1 MGKFSDSYR
10 AAAVVML
17 QSEGYPQD
25 PFAIGRVHE
34 YLRQSSPYP
43 TKTSLKN
50 WFSGSHNAPPSK
62 ILDDKKR
69 DMADEFKE
77 LVWLL
82 VDHVKTP
89 ETIAEMSGQQAV
101 TSIGILVDK
110 MRLLMGLPTQI
121 VGIIPDVIAALERA
135 GENPE
140 QVFRRLIET
149 ANKRADERITR
160 D

>member
-10 AAAVVML
+10 ASAVVML
-17 QSEGYPQD
+17 QSEGYPDD
-25 PFAIGRVHE
+25 PFAVGRVHE
-34 YLRQSSPYP
+34 YLKQSSPCP

-50 WFSGSHNAPPSK
+50 WFVGASNPPPSK

-77 LVWLL
+77 LIWLL
-82 VDHVKTP
+82 VDHAKTP
-89 ETIAEMSGQQAV
+89 DTISDMSGQQAI
-101 TSIGILVDK
+101 TSVGILVDK

-121 VGIIPDVIAALERA
+121 VGIIPDVVTALERA

-140 QVFRRLIET
+140 LVFKRLIET
-149 ANKRADERITR
+149 ANKRADERTN
-160 D
+160 